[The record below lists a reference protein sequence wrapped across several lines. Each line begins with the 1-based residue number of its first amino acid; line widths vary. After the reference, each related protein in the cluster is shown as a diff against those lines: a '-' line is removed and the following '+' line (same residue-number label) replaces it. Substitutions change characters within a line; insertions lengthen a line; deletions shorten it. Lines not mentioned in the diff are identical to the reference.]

1 MPIRCSPHA
10 SGGACRI
17 AALSGPALAGTATS
31 TLSVRVVVQPTCT
44 VDGATLDFGSYTS
57 GQPAD
62 LNGFA
67 QIAYSNC
74 PAGQLRFQLDG
85 GTNGTTTARKMSN
98 GSGSLLNYSIFRDS
112 ARTQNFGQGTE
123 ARLVNLAAAGSGV
136 VGVYGRIPA
145 AQAVP
150 AGTYTD
156 TVVVT
161 LDF

>member
-1 MPIRCSPHA
+1 MPTKVRRTLLA
-10 SGGACRI
+10 S
-17 AALSGPALAGTATS
+17 AAVAVFSGSALAGTATS

-57 GQPAD
+57 GQPTD
-62 LNGFA
+62 LNAFA
-67 QIAYSNC
+67 QIAYNNC

-85 GTNGTTTARKMSN
+85 GANGTTTARKMSN
-98 GSGSLLNYSIFRDS
+98 GSGSLLSYKMFRDS
-112 ARTQNFGQGTE
+112 ARTQNFGQTTE
-123 ARLVNLAAAGSGV
+123 ARLVTLAAVGSGV

-161 LDF
+161 MDF

>member
-1 MPIRCSPHA
+1 MPIVVPRTLLA
-10 SGGACRI
+10 AI
-17 AALSGPALAGTATS
+17 AVAALSDPALAGTATS

-44 VDGATLDFGSYTS
+44 VDSATLDFGSYTS
-57 GQPAD
+57 GQPTD
-62 LNGFA
+62 LNVFSPL
-67 QIAYSNC
+67 AYSNR
-74 PAGQLRFQLDG
+74 PVGQLRFQLDG
-85 GTNGTTTARKMSN
+85 GTSGTTTARKMSN
-98 GSGSLLNYSIFRDS
+98 GSGSLLNYMIFRDS

-161 LDF
+161 VDF